1 MQMMKCER
9 CGKEI
14 EKRWVRKYC
23 AKCRKVVD
31 YEQAKRYCENH
42 KRK

>member
-1 MQMMKCER
+1 MIKCER

-14 EKRWVRKYC
+14 EKRCWRRKYC

-31 YEQAKRYCENH
+31 DEQAKRYCEKH